1 MIRIALIVVAIAAGA
16 FALNLFLFDAADST
30 GSAGRLS
37 PRADDLPLP
46 TVTTERPGRRGD
58 DDLRRHDDRRRH
70 ADRRPR
76 TTTAPDDRSDDRG
89 SDDRSDDRGSDD
101 SSGRGSGGDDD
112 GGGGRGRGRGR
123 GGDDD

>member
-46 TVTTERPGRRGD
+46 TVTTERPGAAAATTSGGTH
-58 DDLRRHDDRRRH
+58 DLRRRNDDL
-70 ADRRPR
+70 
-76 TTTAPDDRSDDRG
+76 
-89 SDDRSDDRGSDD
+89 
-101 SSGRGSGGDDD
+101 GR
-112 GGGGRGRGRGR
+112 
-123 GGDDD
+123 